1 MDTLHQLF
9 NLIFHVDQ
17 ALEGFIAAHGN
28 GIYAFLFLVI
38 FVETG
43 LVVMPFLPGDS
54 LLFIVGAFC
63 AKVSATT
70 HLPTLDYALSCSVLL
85 VAAVAGDQLNYSIGK
100 FFGPKVFHWENS
112 RFFNKK
118 AFDKA
123 HAFYERYGGITI
135 VLARFMPFIRT
146 FVPFVAGVAAMT
158 RRKFIAYNAV
168 GALLWVFGVV
178 TAGYF
183 FGNLPWVKTNLEKII
198 WGLIFIPGAL
208 SIFGAW
214 RASRQE
220 NAAALPQ

>member
-85 VAAVAGDQLNYSIGK
+85 VAAVAGDHPQLHQPLAGRRGAGAELEAGEIEVPEQEEAQQPDDADDLRRLGLGRPQGRGGQQGK
-100 FFGPKVFHWENS
+100 DQQQAHDDEEIEDQGAGPG
-112 RFFNKK
+112 R
-118 AFDKA
+118 
-123 HAFYERYGGITI
+123 R
-135 VLARFMPFIRT
+135 LAQ
-146 FVPFVAGVAAMT
+146 A
-158 RRKFIAYNAV
+158 
-168 GALLWVFGVV
+168 
-178 TAGYF
+178 
-183 FGNLPWVKTNLEKII
+183 
-198 WGLIFIPGAL
+198 
-208 SIFGAW
+208 
-214 RASRQE
+214 
-220 NAAALPQ
+220 